1 MFDPTVWRDA
11 AVALVAAIG
20 AGLLLLRFIDWL
32 LGPAPRPVQ
41 PPSFQD
47 QAWDVLAEARQ
58 ITIDAARER

>member
-1 MFDPTVWRDA
+1 MSDASLWRDA

-20 AGLLLLRFIDWL
+20 AGLLLLRFVDWL
-32 LGPAPRPVQ
+32 LGPAPHTVQ

-58 ITIDAARER
+58 ITIDAARDR